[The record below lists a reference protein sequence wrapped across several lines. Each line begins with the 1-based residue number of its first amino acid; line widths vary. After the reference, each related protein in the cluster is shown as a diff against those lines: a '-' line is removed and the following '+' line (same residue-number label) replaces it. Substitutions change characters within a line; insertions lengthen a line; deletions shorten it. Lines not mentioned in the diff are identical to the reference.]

1 MPTISGFLRNLKAS
15 IRQAYNNKPGALLP
29 THVVVLLEDNP
40 VSCALY
46 ASSIVYAA
54 FGVGARIIVSLSQFA

>member
-1 MPTISGFLRNLKAS
+1 MSGAFKNMKAS
-15 IRQAYNNKPGALLP
+15 TKQAYSNMWGALVL
-29 THVVVLLEDNP
+29 TQVVVLLDDNP
-40 VSCALY
+40 VGSALY